1 MFRIL
6 RFALQ
11 VLLKKHS
18 LADKGGMRK
27 FLLDLIA
34 MVKPLAESSETKI
47 DDKLIENLEFILSS
61 EELYDYFYKLI
72 KDQFSTD
79 DAIFESAND
88 DVIVGAMNE
97 CASQENMPQ
106 GVNPATV
113 LAIISHLISIINWIK
128 TIDEE

>member
-6 RFALQ
+6 RLAFQ

-18 LADKGGMRK
+18 LADKGGMKK

-34 MVKPLAESSETKI
+34 VVKPLAASSETKI
-47 DDKLIENLEFILSS
+47 DDKLIENLEFILTN
-61 EELYDYFYKLI
+61 EELYDYFYNLI

-79 DAIFESAND
+79 DAIFESINE
-88 DVIVGAMNE
+88 DVIVDAMNE
-97 CASQENMPQ
+97 QALLDDLPE

-113 LAIISHLISIINWIK
+113 LAIISQLISIINWIK
-128 TIDEE
+128 SVQD